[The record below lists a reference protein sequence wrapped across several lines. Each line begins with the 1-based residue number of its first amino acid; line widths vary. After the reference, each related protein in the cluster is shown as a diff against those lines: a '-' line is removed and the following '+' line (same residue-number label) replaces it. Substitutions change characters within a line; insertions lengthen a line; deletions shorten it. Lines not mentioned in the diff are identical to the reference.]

1 MISTRT
7 RVMIGLMGLLVL
19 ALPVAAQPPD
29 PNYHYHSYPYYS
41 GEFRIHVGSFEPNGS
56 SEYWHSINNDFTSA
70 EPSDF
75 RDLTFGADYLFPLNP
90 HMSII
95 FSGSWYE
102 GSSSHSYRN
111 FLDENNNRI
120 RHDTTLDI
128 ASGTVGLMFHV
139 LPRGTPIQP
148 YVAFG
153 GGIYPWRL
161 EENGDFIDFGRP
173 TLPIFHSHLS
183 SSGTAFGYYGL
194 VGLDVPVSR
203 VFGIYA
209 EGRWTW
215 AEDTLKDDFEGFGK
229 LDLGG
234 REVVAGLTWRW

>member
-7 RVMIGLMGLLVL
+7 RVMIGLAGLLIL
-19 ALPVAAQPPD
+19 GLPAAAQPHD
-29 PNYHYHSYPYYS
+29 PRYYPYYS
-41 GEFRIHVGSFEPNGS
+41 GELRMHLGSFQPSGD
-56 SEYWHSINNDFTSA
+56 SEYWHSINSDFTNA
-70 EPSDF
+70 DPSDF
-75 RDLTFGADYLFPLNP
+75 EDLSFGMDYLFPLNE

-102 GSSSHSYRN
+102 GRSTNSYRN
-111 FLDENNNRI
+111 FLDDFDNRI

-128 ASGTVGLMFHV
+128 ASGTVGLFFHI
-139 LPRGTPIQP
+139 LPRGTAVQP
-148 YVAFG
+148 YVAVG

-161 EENGDFIDFGRP
+161 EENGDFVDTSRP
-173 TLPIFHSHLS
+173 TLPIFHSHLN

-194 VGLDVPVSR
+194 VGLDVPITRIFS
-203 VFGIYA
+203 IYA

-215 AEDTLKDDFEGFGK
+215 AEDTLQDDFEGFGK

-234 REVVAGLTWRW
+234 REVAAGFAWRW